1 MSKIDWRPS
10 ILSIINLA
18 YILLGAFPF
27 ALVVYL
33 LAGIDV
39 PVTQDR
45 LLASAFLF
53 LAPLIGFVLL
63 RRNGKKLVELGFKV
77 HRAVTAK
84 SPVTLVIRGGKAKEV
99 AALEQAFNTLMEE
112 TEGLRRNFSEMTT
125 RMMLYTKDIES
136 YQERLQEEAVLRARM
151 NRYVPQNVVDQLL
164 KVEGD
169 LPMQH
174 YSQEVTV
181 LFADIRSFTSLSEN
195 MAPEDVIS
203 MLNEYFDDMVEVIF
217 HHQGILDKFVGD
229 ELMAVFGLLGD
240 AEQGP
245 EHAIRAAMGMQE
257 RLRMLMAE
265 HRLQGKPVF
274 SVGIG
279 INTGPVVVGN
289 VGSKNRMDYTVIG
302 DTVNVAARLEQMAEG
317 GIILVG
323 ETTRQKLPPGM
334 RAVEKGEIKVR
345 NRADPVKCYAVIDR

>member
-1 MSKIDWRPS
+1 MRKIDWRPS

-18 YILLGAFPF
+18 YILLGVFPF

-39 PVTQDR
+39 PANENR

-53 LAPLIGFVLL
+53 LTPLVGFVLL
-63 RRNGKKLVELGFKV
+63 RRNGKKLAELGFKV
-77 HRAVTAK
+77 NKAVMSK

-99 AALEQAFNTLMEE
+99 AELEKSFNTLMEE
-112 TEGLRRNFSEMTT
+112 AEGLRRNFSEMTT

-174 YSQEVTV
+174 SQEVTV
-181 LFADIRSFTSLSEN
+181 LFADIRSFTTLSEN

-217 HHQGILDKFVGD
+217 RHQGILDKFVGD

-265 HRLQGKPVF
+265 YRLQGKPAF
-274 SVGIG
+274 NIGIG

-317 GIILVG
+317 GIILIG
-323 ETTRQKLPPGM
+323 EATRQKLPPGM

>member
-1 MSKIDWRPS
+1 MRPS
-10 ILSIINLA
+10 FLWIINLT
-18 YILLGAFPF
+18 YILLGVLPF
-27 ALVVYL
+27 GLVVYL

-39 PVTQDR
+39 PVTQGE
-45 LLASAFLF
+45 LLASAVLF

-63 RRNGKKLVELGFKV
+63 RRNGKKLARLGFEVNK
-77 HRAVTAK
+77 AVMSKAPAHIK
-84 SPVTLVIRGGKAKEV
+84 IRGGKPKEV
-99 AALEQAFNTLMEE
+99 AELEQSFNTLFDE

-164 KVEGD
+164 KVDGD

-181 LFADIRSFTSLSEN
+181 LFADIRSFTTLSEN

-217 HHQGILDKFVGD
+217 RHQGILDKFVGD

-274 SVGIG
+274 GVGIG